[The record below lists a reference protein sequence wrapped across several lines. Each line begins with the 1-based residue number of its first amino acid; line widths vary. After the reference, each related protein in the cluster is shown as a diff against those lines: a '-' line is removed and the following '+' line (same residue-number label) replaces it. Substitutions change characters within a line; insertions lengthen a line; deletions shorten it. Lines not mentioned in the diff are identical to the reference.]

1 MRFGLMAPVAR
12 PKSVSF
18 TWPLESTRKF
28 CRGLIDQKSMSFTK
42 LIAYL
47 WLEIPMD
54 VPKLVQLGD
63 GCEHFADIKA
73 CMFLFEYARII

>member
-28 CRGLIDQKSMSFTK
+28 CHALIDQKRMSFTK

-47 WLEIPMD
+47 WFEIPMY
-54 VPKLVQLGD
+54 VPKLVELRD
-63 GCEHFADIKA
+63 GCKHFADIKA
-73 CMFLFEYARII
+73 RMFLFEYTRII